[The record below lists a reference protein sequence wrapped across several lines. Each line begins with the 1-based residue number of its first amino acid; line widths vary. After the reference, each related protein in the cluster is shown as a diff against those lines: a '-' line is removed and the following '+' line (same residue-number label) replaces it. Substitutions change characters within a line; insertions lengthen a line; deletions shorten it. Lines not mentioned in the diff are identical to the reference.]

1 MGAWVLGMSVL
12 AACSGAEQAS
22 EQSPDVSTLVAAL
35 SVNSDGSDATWSDP
49 ADAEPAH
56 VRGCG
61 YELIA
66 SKVAQ
71 RAEESAADDSAD
83 AADDSATDEGGD
95 TTDDASGD
103 GAGEPRHRGDGR
115 AAMLL
120 RLYDSNSD
128 GTLDDSELANLKADI
143 EARCEARFAKLVA
156 EFDTNGDGTLDAS
169 EWAAVDAALHA
180 RFEQHHQD
188 RAKQL
193 DTNGDGEIS
202 QDEIAAARAEAQQ
215 HRDGAEHAFD
225 LDGDGELGSEEGK
238 RFRDQGRQ
246 CVREDRPMMSD
257 AGDPAETESEEHAG
271 VPGGRQDD
279 PVVPA
284 PAGAVPGSDSD
295 DGAADDTASS
305 ESSD

>member
-1 MGAWVLGMSVL
+1 MGAGLLGMSVL

-49 ADAEPAH
+49 ADPEPAH

-66 SKVAQ
+66 SKLAQ
-71 RAEESAADDSAD
+71 RAEESAD
-83 AADDSATDEGGD
+83 DDSATD
-95 TTDDASGD
+95 D
-103 GAGEPRHRGDGR
+103 GAGEPAHHGDGR
-115 AAMLL
+115 AAMLV
-120 RLYDSNSD
+120 RLYDTNAD

-156 EFDTNGDGTLDAS
+156 EFDTNGDGALDATV
-169 EWAAVDAALHA
+169 WAAAEAALHD
-180 RFEQHHQD
+180 RFAHHHQD
-188 RAKQL
+188 RAQQL

-202 QDEIAAARAEAQQ
+202 PDEIAAAREEAQQ

-225 LDGDGELGSEEGK
+225 LDGDGKLGSGEGE
-238 RFRDQGRQ
+238 RFREHGRQ
-246 CVREDRPMMSD
+246 CVREDLPMMSD

-271 VPGGRQDD
+271 VPGGRHDGR
-279 PVVPA
+279 VVPTPAAA
-284 PAGAVPGSDSD
+284 PGNEGDDSAVDE
-295 DGAADDTASS
+295 TASS
-305 ESSD
+305 ESSG